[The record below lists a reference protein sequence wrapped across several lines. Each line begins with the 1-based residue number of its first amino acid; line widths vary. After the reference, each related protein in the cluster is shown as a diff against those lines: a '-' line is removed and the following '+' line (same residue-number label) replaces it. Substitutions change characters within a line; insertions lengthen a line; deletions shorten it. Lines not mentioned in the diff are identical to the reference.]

1 MLRETVKSGSE
12 AEHDFWP
19 VCMHGISRFF
29 LIERLGWCC
38 ASVVFVTV
46 QGAAIIALQTAGPD
60 EINATKMQDEDVGNF
75 IAIAPMAL
83 RRFFF

>member
-1 MLRETVKSGSE
+1 M
-12 AEHDFWP
+12 
-19 VCMHGISRFF
+19 
-29 LIERLGWCC
+29 
-38 ASVVFVTV
+38 VFVTV

-83 RRFFF
+83 RRFFFYLRQLKAIDAEGQSLLFVGKGASVKRFMPTLVK

>member
-1 MLRETVKSGSE
+1 M
-12 AEHDFWP
+12 
-19 VCMHGISRFF
+19 
-29 LIERLGWCC
+29 
-38 ASVVFVTV
+38 VFVTV

-83 RRFFF
+83 RRFFFLIFASLRLLMQKVNPCCLWAREPQSKDSCLTLVK